1 MAIAGSD
8 SNGGNQVDIYTY
20 NGSSFSATPYGI
32 VPNSALAPYGATSLS
47 FDASNELYMFD
58 DNNNAIVKI
67 PGSQLSATSGQTKT
81 TITDDINA
89 GNGLVSNF
97 TVAPD
102 GTMAVAN
109 PFGASDQ
116 IAAFLPGATTHSL
129 GTTFAPSSGHYL
141 RGDDAAILR
150 TPTGAFGFGVVMV
163 PDDGD
168 ATGNNISTFFP
179 AQIAIVQPL
188 DTIAGSSA
196 ITCSPGA
203 FGCYSDTI
211 AGLPT
216 ETSQDVGLL
225 WDNADQQLVFVDA
238 DNGTVSQYAYAAG
251 SLGAATS
258 VGTFVGRLQSG
269 APVSFAVSPN
279 GYLAV
284 AYADAS
290 GTEYLEV
297 WNSQRQLLANFSPLS
312 LGSGFSVAALG
323 FLGDNSPVIAGGVN
337 DNALFVYNINTGAQT
352 ATVVGAG
359 LQAGSVTAGGVT
371 GQSVSRRIGG
381 RRHRIVPRRR

>member
-1 MAIAGSD
+1 
-8 SNGGNQVDIYTY
+8 
-20 NGSSFSATPYGI
+20 
-32 VPNSALAPYGATSLS
+32 
-47 FDASNELYMFD
+47 
-58 DNNNAIVKI
+58 
-67 PGSQLSATSGQTKT
+67 
-81 TITDDINA
+81 
-89 GNGLVSNF
+89 
-97 TVAPD
+97 
-102 GTMAVAN
+102 MAVAN

-116 IAAFLPGATTHSL
+116 IAAFAAGATTHSL
-129 GTTFAPSSGHYL
+129 GATFAQSGGHYL

-150 TPTGAFGFGVVMV
+150 TAAGAFGFGVVLV

-168 ATGNNISTFFP
+168 ATGDNITTFYP

-196 ITCSPGA
+196 ITCSPGSIT
-203 FGCYSDTI
+203 CYSETI
-211 AGLPT
+211 VGLPT

-238 DNGTVSQYAYAAG
+238 DNGTVSQYAYSAG
-251 SLGAATS
+251 SIGAPITFGS
-258 VGTFVGRLQSG
+258 FVGRLVSG

-279 GYLAV
+279 GYIGV
-284 AYADAS
+284 AYADAN
-290 GTEYLEV
+290 GNEYLEV
-297 WNSQRQLLANFSPLS
+297 WNNQRQLVAQFGPLL